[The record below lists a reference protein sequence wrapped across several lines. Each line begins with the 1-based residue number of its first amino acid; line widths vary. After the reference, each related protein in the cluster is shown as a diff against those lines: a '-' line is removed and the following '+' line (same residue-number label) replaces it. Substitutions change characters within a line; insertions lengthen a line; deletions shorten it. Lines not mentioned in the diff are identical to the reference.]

1 MIRTVYIL
9 LLCFIAGNATAQGWR
24 DSLSVARKYYQEK
37 NYTAALE
44 KYQQTQRIAP
54 KNISFSNEIAQAAYR
69 AGKFNQ
75 ALNLYEKTAKKNQ
88 SANAYHNL
96 GNAYLQAKEYQKAVE
111 AYKNA
116 LRLNPQDDETRYNLA
131 YALQKQEQKP
141 QPKQEPNPQNNQ
153 DESPKNQPNN
163 PKPEPK
169 EEDDNKPSSDKK
181 PSKLADKKTDRILN
195 DLMRQEMDTK
205 KKMERQK
212 QGSTHTSGK
221 DW

>member
-75 ALNLYEKTAKKNQ
+75 ALNLYEKAAKKNQ

-181 PSKLADKKTDRILN
+181 PSKLADKKTDRILD

-212 QGSTHTSGK
+212 QGATHTSGK